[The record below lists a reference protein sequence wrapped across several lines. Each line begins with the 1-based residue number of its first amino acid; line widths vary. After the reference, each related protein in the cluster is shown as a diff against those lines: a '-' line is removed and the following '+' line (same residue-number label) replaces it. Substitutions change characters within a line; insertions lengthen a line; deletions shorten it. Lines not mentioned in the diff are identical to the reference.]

1 MSVAATVT
9 FNDKWHGFF
18 SAIWHSQGD
27 PDHRNAGRVPSCF
40 DRVGELLLDV
50 GVLRVIAVSLSGRGL
65 FTSRRIID
73 GLCDNLRALA
83 EHIWGVTYSA
93 V

>member
-1 MSVAATVT
+1 MEVRCSYTRPSWPCVT

-27 PDHRNAGRVPSCF
+27 PDHRHAGRVPSCF

-50 GVLRVIAVSLSGRGL
+50 GASVSLLSCYPEVDR
-65 FTSRRIID
+65 SRVV
-73 GLCDNLRALA
+73 
-83 EHIWGVTYSA
+83 E
-93 V
+93 

>member
-1 MSVAATVT
+1 VT

-27 PDHRNAGRVPSCF
+27 PGHRHAGRVPSCF
-40 DRVGELLLDV
+40 DRVVELLLDV
-50 GVLRVIAVSLSGRGL
+50 GVLRVTAVSLFGSGP
-65 FTSRRIID
+65 FMSRRIID
-73 GLCDNLRALA
+73 GLSDNLKALA
-83 EHIWGVTYSA
+83 VHIWGVTYSA